1 MARRRDVL
9 VSTTPTIEG
18 VKVIRHLKPIYANI
32 VIGTN
37 LFSDFTA
44 SLTDVFGGYSN
55 KYQNKLNIIYE
66 DAVKKIKQSCFDIG
80 GNCVLGLKIDI
91 DEISGKGKSMF
102 MITAIGTAVI
112 AEIEL
117 KTIKSSKVLDD
128 KVSVNDINELR
139 FKNKIVGS
147 VKDGK
152 LNFSDEAWSFIT
164 SNQMSEILLPVL
176 NYFET
181 LDKKNDFQPSVDFE
195 KYEEKLNIYID
206 NLPNDNKIE
215 QLYSFI
221 KNTESKITASK
232 VSLIIKELF
241 LLDFEK
247 TIELINSD
255 RILIKKIGLKIATFD
270 KSHYDSKDI
279 EGLRKLL
286 KVIETSFKELGE
298 KTTKKKMLSSKEQE
312 IWICECNTTNT
323 IEDKNNYCSN
333 CQNDI
338 YGFKIAELKPSEV
351 IIYLEGK
358 INLITELTK

>member
-1 MARRRDVL
+1 MGRTRDIL

-18 VKVIRHLKPIYANI
+18 VKIIRHLKPVYANI

-37 LFSDFTA
+37 IFSDFTA

-102 MITAIGTAVI
+102 MITAIGTAVF

-117 KTIKSSKVLDD
+117 KNVNSSKVFNN
-128 KVSVNDINELR
+128 KISVEDINELR
-139 FKNKIVGS
+139 LKNKIIGS

-152 LNFSDEAWSFIT
+152 LNFSDKTWSFVT
-164 SNQMSEILLPVL
+164 NNQMSEILLPAL

-181 LDKKNDFQPSVDFE
+181 LDKNNNFQPSEEFN
-195 KYEEKLNIYID
+195 KYEEKLKIYIE

-221 KNTESKITASK
+221 RHTQSKISALK
-232 VSLIIKELF
+232 ISLIIKELF
-241 LLDFEK
+241 LFDFEK

-255 RILIKKIGLKIATFD
+255 TISIKKIGLKIATFD
-270 KSHYDSKDI
+270 KSHYDSNDI
-279 EGLRKLL
+279 DGLSKLL
-286 KVIETSFKELGE
+286 KEIETSFKELGE
-298 KTTKKKMLSSKEQE
+298 KTTKKKILSSKEQE
-312 IWICECNTTNT
+312 IWICECDTTNP
-323 IEDKNNYCSN
+323 IADKNNYCSS
-333 CQNDI
+333 CLNDI
-338 YGFKIAELKPSEV
+338 FGFKISELKPSEV